1 MSAEGEGYR
10 GPLLIPPP
18 PPGPIVT
25 VPSSCVSIP
34 MNRTSLVAVGIVG
47 GSLTLIVSNYDP
59 DLTMLL
65 ATVLLLAFGI
75 VTPAQGTALRL
86 SQQHLALQALHA
98 LPSVLP
104 VPA

>member
-1 MSAEGEGYR
+1 
-10 GPLLIPPP
+10 
-18 PPGPIVT
+18 
-25 VPSSCVSIP
+25 

-75 VTPAQGTALRL
+75 VTPAQGTAHRL

-98 LPSVLP
+98 LPSVLH

>member
-1 MSAEGEGYR
+1 
-10 GPLLIPPP
+10 
-18 PPGPIVT
+18 
-25 VPSSCVSIP
+25 

-98 LPSVLP
+98 LPSVLQVP
-104 VPA
+104 VLRVRFPKCTLSVPASAIMIITVAIASIW